1 MSTKTTKLSTK
12 NKQLIQK
19 FNNMRQFTITR
30 EALIG
35 LLEIIEIYDCIRSTF
50 PSIDIEGYL
59 SKTFSKHDQEYMA
72 HAKLLLGIYIHEE
85 YRDIIHRP
93 FSTSTYYNEVIITI
107 DANKMQSIEP
117 RLFEN
122 GRIESLIEQ
131 EVLQEV
137 TFISLTSKEV
147 EDLTYILGF
156 VKRGYYEENGN
167 YGNLNNYLS

>member
-1 MSTKTTKLSTK
+1 MST
-12 NKQLIQK
+12 ND
-19 FNNMRQFTITR
+19 N
-30 EALIG
+30 
-35 LLEIIEIYDCIRSTF
+35 EI
-50 PSIDIEGYL
+50 
-59 SKTFSKHDQEYMA
+59 
-72 HAKLLLGIYIHEE
+72 
-85 YRDIIHRP
+85 
-93 FSTSTYYNEVIITI
+93 IITI

-137 TFISLTSKEV
+137 TLIPLTSKEV

-167 YGNLNNYLS
+167 YGNLNNFLNQELSQAQLDHMIAKFKQEN